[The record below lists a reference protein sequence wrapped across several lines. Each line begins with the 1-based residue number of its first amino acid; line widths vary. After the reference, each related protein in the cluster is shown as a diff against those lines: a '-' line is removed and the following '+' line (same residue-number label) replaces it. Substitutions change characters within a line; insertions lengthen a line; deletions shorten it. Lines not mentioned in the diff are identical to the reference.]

1 VTALV
6 EIFHGIIQNRVIITA
21 LVGWFIA
28 QSLKFVTVLIDKK
41 RIDFKYFVSTGGM
54 PSSHSAFVMSLAV
67 AVGFDSGW
75 DSALFGLAMAFA
87 IVVMYDASGV
97 RQAAGRQAEV
107 LNIIVEDMFKTHK
120 IAEKRLRELLGHTPI
135 EVMAGAALGILVGLA
150 MQSFLS

>member
-1 VTALV
+1 MLNV
-6 EIFHGIIQNRVIITA
+6 FNGILQNRVIITA

-28 QSLKFVTVLIDKK
+28 QSLKFVTVLVDKK

-54 PSSHSAFVMSLAV
+54 PSSHSSFVMALSV
-67 AVGFDSGW
+67 AVGYESGW
-75 DSALFGLAMAFA
+75 DSAIFGLALAFA

-107 LNIIVEDMFKTHK
+107 LNVIVEDMFKTHK

-150 MQSFLS
+150 MQSLLP